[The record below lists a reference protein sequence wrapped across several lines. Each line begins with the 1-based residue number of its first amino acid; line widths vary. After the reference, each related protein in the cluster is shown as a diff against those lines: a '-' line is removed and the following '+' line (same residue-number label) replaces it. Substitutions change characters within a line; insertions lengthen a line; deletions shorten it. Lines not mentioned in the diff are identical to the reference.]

1 MNLETK
7 TQKLRQVFRDME
19 SVVVGYSGGID
30 STLVMKVAHE
40 ELGDKALAVIADS
53 ESLLRSEL
61 DEAVELAK
69 LIGVNFKVVQT
80 SELSNPN
87 YSSNPTNRCF
97 FCKDELF
104 THLTSLAHEEGRK
117 NVADGAN
124 ADDTGDH
131 RPGLA
136 AAADHEVRHPLQEAG
151 FTKEDVRSLAK
162 QLCLPNW
169 DKPALACLASR
180 FPYGT
185 EITSEKL
192 AMVGAAEEFLKAK
205 GFRGYRVRHHE
216 AGSDF
221 IARIDLAEEDF
232 PRFNDADLRSEID
245 KALRETGYHFVALDL
260 QGYRSGR
267 LNDALGRQVVQ
278 IRR

>member
-1 MNLETK
+1 MTLLSKPDFIDSMNLETK

-104 THLTSLAHEEGRK
+104 THLTSLVHEEGRK

-136 AAADHEVRHPLQEAG
+136 AAADHEVRHPPLQIS
-151 FTKEDVRSLAK
+151 T
-162 QLCLPNW
+162 
-169 DKPALACLASR
+169 DKDSTC
-180 FPYGT
+180 
-185 EITSEKL
+185 
-192 AMVGAAEEFLKAK
+192 
-205 GFRGYRVRHHE
+205 
-216 AGSDF
+216 
-221 IARIDLAEEDF
+221 
-232 PRFNDADLRSEID
+232 
-245 KALRETGYHFVALDL
+245 
-260 QGYRSGR
+260 QSGR
-267 LNDALGRQVVQ
+267 MQEKVRC
-278 IRR
+278 